1 MRHFITEQGSEVPR
15 FRYEPL
21 AIAKHPEMKHPH
33 RGRSEAE
40 RGWGGEV
47 PRFEGGGSKRFQFP
61 AICITACAL
70 LLSSCVS
77 TKPAPTHTPITTLP
91 ALTPT
96 VFFPTL
102 VPTPTFTPEP
112 IPSPTP
118 DITSGLGT
126 LIFHDDFSQDQG
138 WIPLHSNLGGSSLYN
153 GRFSLSVRQANAFFT
168 AMSPVKEFTDGYLEV
183 VVQAVLCMDDDEFGL
198 MFRVDPS
205 GGHYRFTLTCQ
216 GEARVTRV
224 SEGSETAV
232 IPKTITNALIPGL
245 LVDNRLGVI
254 AEGDRFRFFINGEQV
269 FTARDLGLRWGGL
282 GVIVRSRRGGQTTV
296 SFDNFIVRTLLPTPT
311 PTHTPIP

>member
-1 MRHFITEQGSEVPR
+1 MRHQITNHGSEVPR
-15 FRYEPL
+15 FSM
-21 AIAKHPEMKHPH
+21 HP
-33 RGRSEAE
+33 RSEAE
-40 RGWGGEV
+40 RDLGS
-47 PRFEGGGSKRFQFP
+47 GSKRFQLK

-77 TKPAPTHTPITTLP
+77 TRPAPTHTPMPILP
-91 ALTPT
+91 APTST

-112 IPSPTP
+112 IPSPTA
-118 DITSGLGT
+118 DIASGLGT
-126 LIFHDDFSQDQG
+126 ILFHDSFSQDQG
-138 WIPLHSNLGGSSLYN
+138 WLAQNSNLGGSSLYD
-153 GRFSLSVRQANAFFT
+153 GRFSLSVRQAQAFYT
-168 AMSPVKEFTDGYLEV
+168 ALSPVKEFTDGYLEV
-183 VVQAVLCMDDDEFGL
+183 VVRALLCTADDEFGL

-224 SEGSETAV
+224 LEGSEVAV

-254 AEGDRFRFFINGEQV
+254 ADGDHFRFFINGEEV
-269 FTARDLGLRWGGL
+269 FSAHDIGLRWGGL
-282 GVIVRSRRGGQTTV
+282 GLIVRARRSGQTTA

-311 PTHTPIP
+311 PTHTPTP

>member
-33 RGRSEAE
+33 RERSEAE

-47 PRFEGGGSKRFQFP
+47 PRFEGGGNKRFQFP

-77 TKPAPTHTPITTLP
+77 TKPAPTHTPIPTLP

-282 GVIVRSRRGGQTTV
+282 GLIVRSRRGGQTTV